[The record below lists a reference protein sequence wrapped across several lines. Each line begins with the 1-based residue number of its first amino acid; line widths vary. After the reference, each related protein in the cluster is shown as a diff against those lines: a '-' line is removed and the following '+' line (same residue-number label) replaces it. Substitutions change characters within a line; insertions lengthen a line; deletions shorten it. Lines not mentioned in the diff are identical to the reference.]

1 MAEFKV
7 EHKKQQSSEHDT
19 VSQRKGETVLPD
31 NRGQV
36 SQTRVLTDNRTAQ
49 LAPDPKPKPNNTG
62 LPNQLKTGI
71 ESLSGMS
78 MDHVK
83 VHYNS
88 SQPAQLNA
96 HAYAQGSNIH
106 LAPGQEKHLP
116 HEAWH
121 VVQQAQGR
129 VKPTMQMK
137 SGTSVNDDKGLEQE
151 ADVMGGKAM
160 NYEFSRID
168 HSLPV
173 TSTAVHQNHPIQRVK
188 LPISTQSKALMSQK
202 MVDNLTF
209 IEREFDHLPHRVALF
224 IMQAVSAVQA
234 SPQSILTHVLSMDR
248 STITNVLHGLCV
260 LPPQQLTI
268 NYPLVF
274 QEAAKLG
281 QSIKPAAHMRALEA
295 PKIEGLFGSKG
306 VDEKGKTGDSEHLD
320 MLTAAYQSMTTTQGL
335 TSGNAKYGRKSY
347 TRELL
352 HQVGNLEED
361 PLTLVSAMNEVLNR
375 PKNIKGFESKVPP
388 LLQNRKMF
396 AEMTKQL
403 GPQGNQFLIN
413 LALYNF
419 RTAEGGRVRKS
430 THLLRG
436 GSDEYARPF
445 ESSLPYYVTYL
456 MHDMAPHAKKA
467 PHKRATPSKLMPKVD
482 RGYAPTTRFTAS
494 FPLKMEHTQGN
505 PAVLHS
511 PRIPESLR
519 PQRDRQTKYRFLP
532 SFGFAEPAY
541 TTWDANDRT
550 ETAGT
555 RLSLG
560 AYSLNADY
568 LTELKRLLARMNATD
583 AQNYQKYGGVSAGHV
598 QFLLSR
604 FKAKNYSQWNDGAA
618 LAIQWSYQLLGAAYR
633 LVAKTK
639 SEEVLNNPSSKHLFH
654 LQGFFDYILGKIHQ
668 RANKLAFIKQSQG
681 KSKSLSQR
689 DLFDHIWVIESS
701 LWEFAFLGSTCLSLA
716 EMTEVLEKQF
726 PSWKASMDTS
736 PKEGD
741 EHPLQESVQV
751 GKHNQVSRS
760 YFPSGTAAAD
770 NLHKILLQAGYSTY
784 PFRADKKALST
795 FTPYFEFY
803 QNSTSFLSPESVK
816 DEQLTGK
823 RKGGQLWINLSDSLH
838 TDLLN
843 SADLKESGLKIARQI
858 LAFVKHTREK
868 FNDLDAPIALVIDY
882 TKFSGDMPNNRL
894 YPILMQIQNW
904 LSKAL
909 GSQLHAILF
918 LRSNLKFNTGLLDR
932 YQSGEILAHQ
942 SNALHLDKPL
952 KTGAKESFKQ
962 GGAEQK
968 IWNLHGE
975 YIPMMKKTYLLSDAI
990 ATGRWDEYTTLL
1002 GKQSESSE
1010 IVSIPHSEDLAGL
1023 KKQVGAMQDL
1033 SHLQQGLLTWIES
1046 PGKALFF
1053 NLTQDIRRKSIKPYV
1068 GASTRTAIHAL
1079 WEKLKQYDKK
1089 FSPKAAVMHEKLRE
1103 DVCQA
1108 YSDTLKSMGTIVG
1121 GVGQGKNSIPKH
1133 ERNKKQLLGSY
1144 ASRLRAAE
1152 EKLRAFQGVYHDA
1165 RGGNDG

>member
-1 MAEFKV
+1 MAELAFKS
-7 EHKKQQSSEHDT
+7 KRRKGQALDI
-19 VSQRKGETVLPD
+19 SQRKGILQD
-31 NRGQV
+31 NRGLGQIG
-36 SQTRVLTDNRTAQ
+36 TLTNGRATQ
-49 LAPDPKPKPNNTG
+49 LAQKPNNTG
-62 LPNQLKTGI
+62 LPDNLKHGI

-78 MDHVK
+78 MDNVK

-88 SQPAQLNA
+88 SKPAQLNA
-96 HAYAQGSNIH
+96 HAYAQGTDIH
-106 LAPGQEKHLP
+106 LASGQEKHLP

-137 SGTSVNDDKGLEQE
+137 SGTPVNDDKGLENE
-151 ADVMGGKAM
+151 ADVMGGKAL
-160 NYEFSRID
+160 NNRFSRINR
-168 HSLPV
+168 SLPV
-173 TSTAVHQNHPIQRVK
+173 NPTVAYQNHPVQRVK
-188 LPISTQSKALMSQK
+188 LRFGKKSKALMSQK
-202 MVDNLTF
+202 MLDNLTF
-209 IEREFDHLPHRVALF
+209 IESVFGRLPPHVALF
-224 IMQAVSAVQA
+224 IQISVNNAQA

-248 STITNVLHGLCV
+248 STIANVLHGLCM
-260 LPPQQLTI
+260 LPPQQFSH

-281 QSIKPAAHMRALEA
+281 QSIKPAGHTRALEA

-320 MLTAAYQSMTTTQGL
+320 MLTAAYQSMTTSQSL
-335 TSGNAKYGRKSY
+335 TSGNAKHGRKSY
-347 TRELL
+347 ARELL
-352 HQVGNLEED
+352 HQAGELED
-361 PLTLVSAMNEVLNR
+361 PELLAMQMNEALNDSK
-375 PKNIKGFESKVPP
+375 PLGGFHSKVKP
-388 LLQNRKMF
+388 LQQNRKMF
-396 AEMTKQL
+396 AEMAKQL

-430 THLLRG
+430 TDLLRG

-456 MHDMAPHAKKA
+456 MHDMAPHAKKV
-467 PHKRATPSKLMPKVD
+467 PRKRAAPSKLMPKVD

-505 PAVLHS
+505 PAVLHN
-511 PRIPESLR
+511 PRIPGSLR

-560 AYSLNADY
+560 AYSLNAEY
-568 LTELKRLLARMNATD
+568 LTDLKQLLTRMNATD
-583 AQNYQKYGGVSAGHV
+583 AKNYQKYGGVSAGHV

-639 SEEVLNNPSSKHLFH
+639 SEEVLNNPRSKHLFH

-816 DEQLTGK
+816 DEQLAGK

-858 LAFVKHTREK
+858 LGFVKHTREK

-882 TKFSGDMPNNRL
+882 TKFSGDMPNNHL

-918 LRSNLKFNTGLLDR
+918 LRSNLKFNTGVLDR

-952 KTGAKESFKQ
+952 ETGAKESFKHKKESQ
-962 GGAEQK
+962 N

-975 YIPMMKKTYLLSDAI
+975 YVPMMKKTYLLSDAI

-1002 GKQSESSE
+1002 GKQSDASDVAP
-1010 IVSIPHSEDLAGL
+1010 IHDSEDLALL

-1046 PGKALFF
+1046 PGKAIFS
-1053 NLTQDIRRKSIKPYV
+1053 NLTRDVRGKSIKPYV
-1068 GASTRTAIHAL
+1068 DANTRTAIHAL
-1079 WEKLKQYDKK
+1079 WEKINQYEQK
-1089 FSPKAAVMHEKLRE
+1089 FSPKAAMMHEKLRA
-1103 DVCQA
+1103 DVCRA

-1121 GVGQGKNSIPKH
+1121 GVGQGKNSVPSYEKA
-1133 ERNKKQLLGSY
+1133 KKRILVSY
-1144 ASRLRAAE
+1144 SSRLRAAE
-1152 EKLRAFQGVYHDA
+1152 EKLRAFQDVYHDA
-1165 RGGNDG
+1165 MVGHDG